1 VTVQTK
7 LLQSSTINEQI
18 IVPPSCRAVLIS
30 LRQST
35 QLLRHCGVMVAMARL
50 AEALTAWEGHR
61 AALEASTREVVAAL
75 AAVREHVRATNLG
88 ISRCREEV
96 EMHKRRRLCV
106 PTGSRSSAAAAAA
119 AASAPTVGDEAHV
132 HVALHGAVASAEGE
146 LQVLAQALATVE
158 VPVQRMRARVE
169 PLLDAGPL
177 AAAQEAR
184 NEECSALVRLMGSAH
199 LGEHEQSG
207 AYILRSLSVVALW
220 RLRRV
225 SRSFRRWGTEALAA
239 MPRPVVVG
247 GRTRTGHSTARV
259 AAPTEAL
266 DMASLRWSSDIVV
279 PSLGQPRAQHAMCG
293 LPEGQITVVG
303 GGSDERADETACRW
317 RLGSNRWET
326 LPSMSTPRAGAVA
339 VALGDGR
346 VLVAGGF
353 DHDDI
358 DLASAEVLAA
368 DGNSWSMV
376 APMRTA
382 RYGAVGGL
390 VPGGRVIVAGGCK
403 HDPDND
409 DYDGDDDI
417 IDDRDFLATAE
428 LWDPVTNVWTEL
440 APMATDR
447 LHAAGCVLP
456 DGRFVIVGGHNAEGV
471 HRDGEVYDCARNEWT
486 PLPTPIGIV
495 GGPPTILLSRLG
507 AALVP
512 VAGGML
518 ILGGRPELWDEESQR
533 WLELPHGMDT
543 PRSSAAAMLLPVG
556 ALCKAPAT
564 S

>member
-1 VTVQTK
+1 MISQADH
-7 LLQSSTINEQI
+7 
-18 IVPPSCRAVLIS
+18 PPAAPARP
-30 LRQST
+30 
-35 QLLRHCGVMVAMARL
+35 LLRHCGVMVAMARL

-61 AALEASTREVVAAL
+61 AALEASTLEIVAAL
-75 AAVREHVRATNLG
+75 AAVREHVRASNAD

-96 EMHKRRRLCV
+96 EMMHKRRRLCV

-119 AASAPTVGDEAHV
+119 AATSASTVGDEAHV
-132 HVALHGAVASAEGE
+132 HAALQGAVAGAEGE

-169 PLLDAGPL
+169 PLLDAERL
-177 AAAQEAR
+177 AAAREAR

-247 GRTRTGHSTARV
+247 GYTRSGQATARV
-259 AAPTEAL
+259 VAL
-266 DMASLRWSSDIVV
+266 DMASLRWSSDIAV
-279 PSLGQPRAQHAMCG
+279 PSLPEPRSRHAMCG
-293 LPEGQITVVG
+293 LPGGQIIVVG
-303 GGSDERADETACRW
+303 GLDNDDDIDDTVCGWQPDS
-317 RLGSNRWET
+317 SNWEA
-326 LPSMSTPRAGAVA
+326 LPSMRLPREDAVA

-346 VLVAGGF
+346 VLVAGGSRWQQMANRM
-353 DHDDI
+353 DNRTVG
-358 DLASAEVLAA
+358 LASAEALAA
-368 DGNSWSMV
+368 DGSRWSAV
-376 APMRTA
+376 APMHTA
-382 RYGAVGGL
+382 RCGAVGGL
-390 VPGGRVIVAGGCK
+390 LPGGQVIVAGGSV
-403 HDPDND
+403 D
-409 DYDGDDDI
+409 DEIRPVKY
-417 IDDRDFLATAE
+417 FLATAE

-440 APMATDR
+440 PPMATAR
-447 LHAAGCVLP
+447 MYAAGCVLQ
-456 DGRFVIVGGHNAEGV
+456 DGRFVVVGGCGALDDGEVSRWH
-471 HRDGEVYDCARNEWT
+471 DGEVYNCARNEWT
-486 PLPTPIGIV
+486 RLPAPSGMV
-495 GGPPTILLSRLG
+495 GGGREC

-518 ILGGRPELWDEESQR
+518 ILGGEYRAVEAELWDEESQR
-533 WLELPHGMDT
+533 WLKLPHGMDT
-543 PRSSAAAMLLPVG
+543 WRAHATAVPVPAV